1 MFVSIKNVKRKTR
14 TRTVF
19 FIFLRPASIM
29 MFEESQSSLLSAR
42 QHNKAKWKE
51 EQKSYTTM
59 ESRALDDKQH
69 ETWEVE
75 TSPPFSAGAETHRI
89 IIGRP
94 LGAQTME
101 QQKENENKHSLSQIQ
116 SSIVW
121 HFYTFW
127 TFFSW
132 LSTSSPVFSLWRD
145 SFGVLPR
152 PRVRS
157 ARPSPI
163 AAVDVN

>member
-69 ETWEVE
+69 EKLKRLLH
-75 TSPPFSAGAETHRI
+75 SR
-89 IIGRP
+89 
-94 LGAQTME
+94 LGQKLIESSSGDRWGLKPME

-132 LSTSSPVFSLWRD
+132 LSTSSPVSFSVSRLLR
-145 SFGVLPR
+145 SLATTA
-152 PRVRS
+152 RS